1 MNPNTVVEISKF
13 TGQLCCTNCRS
24 RYELKK
30 GGMRH
35 KAHGS
40 DNPPPPPPAP
50 LMQRRGPLDGRIA
63 FFNRLTKLN
72 ERDENKE
79 KRHDCNQ

>member
-13 TGQLCCTNCRS
+13 TGLLCCTNCRS

-35 KAHGS
+35 KAHGK
-40 DNPPPPPPAP
+40 DICPKCAHAP

-63 FFNRLTKLN
+63 FFNRLALAQRGQRLSYQATTT
-72 ERDENKE
+72 RS
-79 KRHDCNQ
+79 